1 MSGPASVRILTVCTG
16 NICRSPAAERLLSL
30 QLGSDAQVSSAGT
43 RAVVGHPIEATMLEL
58 LVADAVPDEPFAA
71 RQLTP
76 AMVAEADLILGLTR
90 DHRADAVRLVPSA
103 VRRTFTLLEFA
114 RIVATPEARIS
125 AAGATGTD
133 RLRELIAVAGPL
145 RGGGP
150 HGRPD
155 DVPDPYGRDR
165 QAFGEALDLI
175 REAVTSVAGAVAEP
189 YRQTNLG

>member
-1 MSGPASVRILTVCTG
+1 
-16 NICRSPAAERLLSL
+16 
-30 QLGSDAQVSSAGT
+30 
-43 RAVVGHPIEATMLEL
+43 MLEL
-58 LVADAVPDEPFAA
+58 VVADAVPDEPFAA

-76 AMVAEADLILGLTR
+76 ALVAEADIVLGLTR

-114 RIVATPEARIS
+114 RIVATPEARVS
-125 AAGATGTD
+125 AGGAGAD

-165 QAFGEALDLI
+165 QAFEEALDLI
-175 REAVTSVAGAVAEP
+175 RGAVTSIAGAVAEP

>member
-76 AMVAEADLILGLTR
+76 ALVAEADIVLGLTR

-114 RIVATPEARIS
+114 RIVATPEARVS
-125 AAGATGTD
+125 AGGAGAD

-165 QAFGEALDLI
+165 QAFEQALDLI
-175 REAVTSVAGAVAEP
+175 RGAVTSIAGAVAEP